1 MFESLELL
9 MMGDLEV
16 HAGMRIALVLGV
28 EVLVEDG
35 EREFGGIDA
44 DLSEA
49 VEDTG
54 TTGVFLIG
62 DGLKVL
68 PPVVGGDAVLVVDTG
83 LVDGSYP
90 SEIDGMGDKDV
101 LVRVPSVIE
110 LPIALYAFGIRFVFT
125 VLCGSGGRLYYSLYA
140 VRGDPQ
146 TDFAIVRHI
155 ELVAVVGLM
164 GHEAQERTLVH
175 FSWIKGLI
183 HNIGSLVQ
191 RRCYSSN
198 PVQR

>member
-28 EVLVEDG
+28 EVLVKD
-35 EREFGGIDA
+35 REGQFGGIDA
-44 DLSEA
+44 DLPKTIK
-49 VEDTG
+49 DTG
-54 TTGVFLIG
+54 TAGVFLIG

-90 SEIDGMGDKDV
+90 SEIDRMGYEDV
-101 LVRVPSVIE
+101 LFRVPSVIE

-125 VLCGSGGRLYYSLYA
+125 VLCGSGCGIDYYLHTI
-140 VRGDPQ
+140 RRNTQ
-146 TDFAIVRHI
+146 TDFAIGGHI

-164 GHEAQERTLVH
+164 GHEAQECAIVH
-175 FSWIKGLI
+175 FSGINRLN

-198 PVQR
+198 PMQR